1 MATAID
7 IGTFIV
13 QTPGTCGGRPRIAGT
28 RITVRNIVIWIEM
41 EWTPE
46 KIVSEYGHLSLA
58 QVHAALAYYYANR
71 EVLDAA
77 FAQEEAEEDRLEQ
90 EYLASRAAAKSLA

>member
-1 MATAID
+1 MVTEID

-13 QTPGTCGGRPRIAGT
+13 RTPGTCGGRPRIAGT
-28 RITVRNIVIWIEM
+28 RITVRNVVTWIEM

-58 QVHAALAYYYANR
+58 QIYAALAYYYANR
-71 EVLDAA
+71 QELDAA
-77 FAQEEAEEDRLEQ
+77 FAAEETEEDRIEQ
-90 EYLASRAAAKSLA
+90 EYLASRAASK